1 MPPPPDR
8 SALSPRAIV
17 RDLWTTTLGL
27 PAALLDPTD
36 PDPDPDSDSNGSSG
50 PLVLPGLDG
59 ETESTAGVDTEEPA
73 LPSSFRIGALAQS
86 VVALAGLTAALVD
99 ATRAPASTKLDTE
112 TAADAKPGDA
122 PQPASASSPPAS
134 APDTRSSNNNNN
146 SSAAQQQGSNSE
158 GRIRLPKVTVP
169 LRHAVAEFHS
179 ERIYTLTAPSQSSS
193 SPSATASSSLPSS
206 GPAPAPP
213 ASVHGPVGG
222 LYATPLDGSA
232 VRIHDA
238 LPNHARAALDLL
250 GLGGDGPAGAG
261 SKSKGKQHGT
271 DGDSKDDEGHGV
283 GSVSRE
289 DIARRVA
296 LHTSAQLEHLA
307 HDTPSGAV
315 LYALRSYKQWDA
327 HPQAAH
333 TPDTPILIRRIS
345 SPSSSSSGP
354 KPLPPAPNPSP
365 SPSLSS
371 QQGDNHQQQNQQ
383 QQHHH
388 PHGCLSGLR
397 VLELSRIIAAP
408 TAGRTLAAHS
418 ASILWLTS
426 PTLPS
431 LPALDV
437 DLSRGK
443 RTIQLDLSDPAQR
456 DTLHA
461 LVRDADV
468 FIQGYRPGS
477 LAARAGLSPEAL
489 ARVNPH
495 IVVANLSAFG
505 PEGPWAG
512 RRGFDSLVQTCTGMN
527 VSEAA
532 HRAGRDDDDERGH
545 GSEDHREEDTG
556 AADQQGGHGTAPA
569 ALPMPCQALDHASG
583 HLLASGICTALH
595 RRATHGGAYTVDV
608 SLAAT
613 ARYLRSLGQYSRA
626 RGFTPAAE
634 ARRVR
639 PPGHAHG
646 QLDGKPDNHNE
657 GCALPP
663 ELFETR
669 ESGLGTLTALR
680 HSAAVEGRRVGW
692 HVMPKPLGSDEPRW
706 V

>member
-59 ETESTAGVDTEEPA
+59 ETESTAGVENEEPA

-86 VVALAGLTAALVD
+86 VIALAGLTAALVD
-99 ATRAPASTKLDTE
+99 ATRAPASAPADTN
-112 TAADAKPGDA
+112 ADMGAEPGDA
-122 PQPASASSPPAS
+122 RQPASASSPPAS
-134 APDTRSSNNNNN
+134 APGTHSTVKG
-146 SSAAQQQGSNSE
+146 SSAAQQQASDPE
-158 GRIRLPKVTVP
+158 CRIRLPKVTVP

-206 GPAPAPP
+206 APAPAPP

-250 GLGGDGPAGAG
+250 GLGGGGDDA
-261 SKSKGKQHGT
+261 SKSKDKQHGT
-271 DGDSKDDEGHGV
+271 DGDSKDNEGSSV

-354 KPLPPAPNPSP
+354 KPLPPAPTSP

-371 QQGDNHQQQNQQ
+371 QQGDNPQQQNQHHH
-383 QQHHH
+383 HHH

-505 PEGPWAG
+505 PEGPWAR

-532 HRAGRDDDDERGH
+532 HRAGRDDDDEEEEEEHGH
-545 GSEDHREEDTG
+545 DSEDHREEHAG
-556 AADQQGGHGTAPA
+556 AAA

-646 QLDGKPDNHNE
+646 QLDGKPDNQNE
-657 GCALPP
+657 GGALPP